1 MPLVFSEKEKK
12 ELKDHLTVNYEE
24 TRLSY
29 FQYKQLHYLY
39 CIHESLVSIAH
50 NLEDITKATITP
62 KGFKG
67 FTKIIKK

>member
-1 MPLVFSEKEKK
+1 MALVFSEKEKK
-12 ELKDHLTVNYEE
+12 ELKDHLTVKYEE

-50 NLEDITKATITP
+50 NLEDIVNEKKLP
-62 KGFKG
+62 EG
-67 FTKIIKK
+67 FTKIIKR